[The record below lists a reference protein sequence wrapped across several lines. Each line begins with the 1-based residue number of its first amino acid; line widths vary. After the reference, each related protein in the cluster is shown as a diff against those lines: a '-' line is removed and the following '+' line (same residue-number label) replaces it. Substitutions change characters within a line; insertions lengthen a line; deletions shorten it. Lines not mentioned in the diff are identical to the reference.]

1 MVTSTTTM
9 STASNHSIYAQ
20 WTANTYTITYNDGVT
35 TKTVTFSSILPGN
48 LE

>member
-1 MVTSTTTM
+1 MIFPKYLDDNGRVKELPDYT
-9 STASNHSIYAQ
+9 Q
-20 WTANTYTITYNDGVT
+20 CVTYTITYNDGIT